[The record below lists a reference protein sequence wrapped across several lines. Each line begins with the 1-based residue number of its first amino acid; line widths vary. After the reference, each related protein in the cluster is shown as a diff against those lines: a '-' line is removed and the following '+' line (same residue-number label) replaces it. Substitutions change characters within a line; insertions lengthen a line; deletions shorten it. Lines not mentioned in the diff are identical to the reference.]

1 MLVVLFIN
9 LIGYTEP
16 GIMSKPTLSLT
27 GNLLLSILLLPL
39 FVEAQNFTV
48 ETIALLPL
56 ETNESSGVIFLND
69 KLITHNDS
77 AGEAILYEVDP
88 DSGTLIRQLVVE
100 NASNVDWEDLCFDQ
114 QYIYIGDFGNNSGDR
129 TDLKIYRVSLQEYF
143 QSSNDTV
150 SADTIRFAYSDQ
162 ESFEPGNKHNFDAE
176 ALISFEDSLY
186 IFTKNR
192 GDFHSNIY
200 SVPKI
205 PGDYQIKRVGR
216 INSNGLITG
225 GVHNPLS
232 QEIMLTG
239 YTLTEPFLLRLSQ
252 FSGREFT
259 EGEMHRLTFQV
270 DGSYQIE
277 AIEAINEKDY
287 YITSET
293 NKLGEA
299 TLYRVNTDFVVS
311 TQNPF
316 TTDIQYF
323 PNPVN
328 KLLNIRGLQN
338 PGEISLALFNTMGK
352 QAFYHTAVAR
362 TGDETIKFNLDGVP
376 AGIYLMHLTA
386 QSIDISRKLIIGQ
399 SGF

>member
-1 MLVVLFIN
+1 MHKPSTSFFEMLF
-9 LIGYTEP
+9 
-16 GIMSKPTLSLT
+16 LSL
-27 GNLLLSILLLPL
+27 LLFPIY
-39 FVEAQNFTV
+39 VEAQDFTV

-88 DSGTLIRQLVVE
+88 DSGTLIRELVVE

-176 ALISFEDSLY
+176 AIISFEDSLY

-200 SVPKI
+200 SIPKT

-225 GVHNPLS
+225 GVYNPLS

-252 FSGREFT
+252 FNGREFT
-259 EGEMHRLTFQV
+259 SGELNRLTFQV
-270 DGSYQIE
+270 AGSYQIE
-277 AIEAINEKDY
+277 AIEAINDMDY

-293 NKLGEA
+293 NDLGEA
-299 TLYRVNTDFVVS
+299 TLFRINTDFIVRAK
-311 TQNPF
+311 NPP
-316 TTDIQYF
+316 TLDIQYF
-323 PNPVN
+323 PNPVSRFL
-328 KLLNIRGLQN
+328 KIRGIQN

-352 QAFYHTAVAR
+352 QAFYHTAVTR
-362 TGDETIKFNLDGVP
+362 TGDETMKINLDGVP
-376 AGIYLMHLTA
+376 AGIYLMHLTS
-386 QSIDISRKLIIGQ
+386 QRIDISRKLIIGNT
-399 SGF
+399 GF

>member
-205 PGDYQIKRVGR
+205 PGDYKIKRVGR

-252 FSGREFT
+252 FSGREFA

-316 TTDIQYF
+316 TADIQYF

-352 QAFYHTAVAR
+352 QAFYHTAVTR
-362 TGDETIKFNLDGVP
+362 TEDETIKFNLDGVP

-386 QSIDISRKLIIGQ
+386 QSIDISRKLIIRQ

>member
-1 MLVVLFIN
+1 ML
-9 LIGYTEP
+9 
-16 GIMSKPTLSLT
+16 KPTISLFGILCLSLF
-27 GNLLLSILLLPL
+27 PL
-39 FVEAQNFTV
+39 FVVAQNFTV

-88 DSGTLIRQLVVE
+88 NSGTLISKLVVE
-100 NASNVDWEDLCFDQ
+100 NASNIDWEDICFDQ
-114 QYIYIGDFGNNSGDR
+114 QYIYIGDIGNNSGDR

-143 QSSNDTV
+143 QSSNDTI

-162 ESFEPGNKHNFDAE
+162 GSFEPGNTHNFDAE
-176 ALISFEDSLY
+176 AIISFEDSLY

-200 SVPKI
+200 SIPKS

-225 GVHNPLS
+225 GVHNLLS

-239 YTLTEPFLLRLSQ
+239 YTLTEPFLLRISD
-252 FSGREFT
+252 FT
-259 EGEMHRLTFQV
+259 ENDFSNGQIDRLTFQV
-270 DGSYQIE
+270 QGSFQIE
-277 AIEAINEKDY
+277 AIEAINNKDY

-299 TLYRVNTDFVVS
+299 TLMRVNTDFVVG
-311 TQNPF
+311 TKNPF
-316 TTDIQYF
+316 TSDIRIF
-323 PNPVN
+323 PNPVTR
-328 KLLNIRGLQN
+328 LLEISGLQN
-338 PGEISLALFNTMGK
+338 PGETGMSLINTMGK
-352 QAFYHTAVAR
+352 QVFYHKTV
-362 TGDETIKFNLDGVP
+362 TTIPYESIKYDLTEVP
-376 AGIYLMHLTA
+376 GGFYLMRFTT
-386 QSIDISRKLIIGQ
+386 QGVEISHKLIIGQ
-399 SGF
+399 TGF

>member
-1 MLVVLFIN
+1 
-9 LIGYTEP
+9 
-16 GIMSKPTLSLT
+16 MSKPTLSLT

-316 TTDIQYF
+316 TADIQYF

-352 QAFYHTAVAR
+352 QAFYHTAVTR
-362 TGDETIKFNLDGVP
+362 TGDETMKINLDGVP
-376 AGIYLMHLTA
+376 AGIYLMHLTS
-386 QSIDISRKLIIGQ
+386 QRIDISRKLIIGHT
-399 SGF
+399 GF